1 MSDVG
6 SVKYQVELDNSRLDQ
21 DVGKTESLLNSKLG
35 AIGDQLSR
43 SFSYQVLKDIGGAFI
58 RMGEQAVSAFVGIS
72 KAALE
77 STASLEQNIG
87 GIETLFGAGGQSL
100 EEYAQSV
107 GKTTEE
113 AKAKYDELMQAQELA
128 LKNAE
133 QAYKTAG
140 LSANEYMEAATTVA
154 AAMKQS
160 TGSELEA
167 AQAVDQMII
176 DMADNANKMGTDMES
191 IQNAYQGFSKA
202 NFTMLDNLKLGYGGT
217 KTEMERLIE
226 DANKVKVAHG
236 EMADL
241 SIESFADITEA
252 IHIIQT
258 EMGIT
263 GTTAKEAASTI
274 EGSMSS
280 ARAAWD
286 NFLNGTITG
295 EELLRVFSTAAT
307 NIATNLAEIINNFAQ
322 QIPGMIDVVAQAL
335 PNLVQTLGPP
345 ILNALHNIA
354 QSLISAGGELV
365 AMLAQGLTQNLPTM
379 IQSAVDIIHT
389 LADGLVANLPT
400 ILDTGIEI
408 LFTLAT
414 GLAKAIP
421 DLAEVVYE
429 IIGAL
434 YEYFLNNGPK
444 ILAAGFE
451 LIVELAAG
459 LIKAVPKAVES
470 ASNLITAVIDKFK
483 STNWGD
489 VGRAVVEGIADGI
502 RNLGGAIVDAARSVA
517 ESALNAAKSFL
528 GINSPSKVFRQQV
541 GEMIPEGMA
550 EGIEDGE
557 DAVDASIK
565 ELTGKTLDVSVRAL
579 PDMVD
584 ALLGGYTADVSLPD
598 VSGWAGSLGAAFSA
612 SNSQQITVVSEL
624 DGREIARGTAVF
636 MNEQL
641 AWEAR

>member
-43 SFSYQVLKDIGGAFI
+43 SFGYQVLKDIGGAFI
-58 RMGEQAVSAFVGIS
+58 QMGQQAVSAFVDIS

-77 STASLEQNIG
+77 SRASLEQNIG

-100 EEYAQSV
+100 EEYARSV
-107 GKTTEE
+107 GQTTEE
-113 AKAKYDELMQAQELA
+113 AKTKYDELMQAQELA

-140 LSANEYMEAATTVA
+140 MSANEYMEAATTVA

-160 TGSELEA
+160 TSSELEA

-176 DMADNANKMGTDMES
+176 DMSDNANKMGTDIAS
-191 IQNAYQGFSKA
+191 IQAAYQGFSKQQYQL
-202 NFTMLDNLKLGYGGT
+202 LDNLKLGYGGT

-295 EELLRVFSTAAT
+295 EELLSVFSTAAT
-307 NIATNLAEIINNFAQ
+307 NIASNLAEIINNFAQ
-322 QIPGMIDVVAQAL
+322 QIPGMIDVVTEAL

-354 QSLISAGGELV
+354 QSLIPAGGELIM
-365 AMLAQGLTQNLPTM
+365 MLAQGLTQNLPTM
-379 IQSAVDIIHT
+379 IQSAVDTIHT
-389 LADGLVANLPT
+389 LADGLVENLPT

-408 LFTLAT
+408 LFTLAK

-421 DLAEVVYE
+421 DLAEVVYQ
-429 IIGAL
+429 IINAL
-434 YEYFLNNGPK
+434 YEYFLNNGPE
-444 ILAAGFE
+444 ILKAGFE

-459 LIKAVPKAVES
+459 LIKAIPKAVES
-470 ASNLITAVIDKFK
+470 ASDLITKVIEKFR
-483 STNWGD
+483 TTDWWD
-489 VGRAVVEGIADGI
+489 VGRAVVEGIANGI

-550 EGIEDGE
+550 EGIEEGE
-557 DAVDASIK
+557 DVVDDSIK
-565 ELTGKTLDVSVRAL
+565 NLTGKAVDISVRTMPSML
-579 PDMVD
+579 D
-584 ALLGGYTADVSLPD
+584 ALLDGYTADVSLPD

-624 DGREIARGTAVF
+624 DGREIARGTAVY